1 MNCRHVLALALTLV
15 FSGVVHAGAFYK
27 GVCYDNAALATDA
40 IYSDVLPTFIPG
52 PTEYMQTFYKLPSG
66 AWQSLSFS
74 KAPTATSWTLQS
86 QAALPIHSFA
96 TCENPQFLTPSDVV
110 TLAWLVVGCLAV
122 GFSVRQLRS
131 AI

>member
-1 MNCRHVLALALTLV
+1 MNCRHVLVLALTIAL
-15 FSGVVHAGAFYK
+15 SGAVHAGAFYK

-52 PTEYMQTFYKLPSG
+52 ATEYMQTFYKLPSG

-74 KAPTATSWTLQS
+74 KAPTATSWTFQS
-86 QAALPIHSFA
+86 QAALPVHSFA
-96 TCENPQFLTPSDVV
+96 TCNNPQFLTPSDVV
-110 TLAWLVVGCLAV
+110 TLSWLVVGCLAV
-122 GFSVRQLRS
+122 GFSVRQIRS